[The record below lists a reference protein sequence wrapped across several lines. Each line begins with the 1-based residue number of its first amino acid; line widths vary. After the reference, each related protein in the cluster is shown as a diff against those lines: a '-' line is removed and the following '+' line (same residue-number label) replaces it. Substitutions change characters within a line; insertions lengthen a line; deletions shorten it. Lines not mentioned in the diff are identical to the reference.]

1 MLFRV
6 RGGRCQVHIH
16 VALIHERRS
25 RIDER
30 RVRREG
36 VGAIVLPE
44 LHRLIVIDL
53 VQGFK
58 PEVTHREGLLHDRRV
73 DGSVLDSVQR
83 IGIHVPRHHLAAGV
97 AGALD
102 GVGHHLARNR
112 IQADK
117 GIDLLC
123 AGQSQQLLGAVECSA
138 GVTLDVDHVDD
149 ADAGPGGKDVL
160 ETLQT
165 SRRRDTPVLTTK
177 GVQKI
182 RQDALREIFS
192 SLKKTP
198 MGSHETPH
206 TGAGVERLSETKK
219 WIFGDMPTNIDLTS
233 TMTNA
238 FKRDGI
244 ENFNLIEDDL
254 EVYDTENLSTC
265 ATVLMLDISHSMIL
279 YGEDRITPAKQVGLA
294 LSELIMTKFPR
305 DYIALVVF
313 GDDAKLMSINELPFL
328 NVGPYHT
335 NTRAGLQLARNLL
348 RRCGNVNK
356 QIFMITDGKP
366 SAMFDD
372 AGRLYKNSFGLDP
385 RIVNKTLDEA
395 VACRREKITI
405 STFMVARDPYLI
417 NFVEELTKAN
427 HGRAYYSSIN
437 NLGQFIF
444 VDYIRNRRKR
454 FSS

>member
-1 MLFRV
+1 MRFLYTKWTPQSQTDEQRLQSLMQLFS
-6 RGGRCQVHIH
+6 H
-16 VALIHERRS
+16 L
-25 RIDER
+25 
-30 RVRREG
+30 
-36 VGAIVLPE
+36 
-44 LHRLIVIDL
+44 L
-53 VQGFK
+53 VQTSGDVEEAMEWLRQLAEEYGIFDENLSMEDLIQK
-58 PEVTHREGLLHDRRV
+58 LKEMGIIEEV
-73 DGSVLDSVQR
+73 
-83 IGIHVPRHHLAAGV
+83 
-97 AGALD
+97 
-102 GVGHHLARNR
+102 NN
-112 IQADK
+112 
-117 GIDLLC
+117 
-123 AGQSQQLLGAVECSA
+123 
-138 GVTLDVDHVDD
+138 
-149 ADAGPGGKDVL
+149 
-160 ETLQT
+160 
-165 SRRRDTPVLTTK
+165 TPVLTTR

-182 RQDALREIFS
+182 RQDALKEIFT

-198 MGSHETPH
+198 MGTHETPL
-206 TGAGVERLSETKK
+206 TGTGVERLSETKK
-219 WIFGDMPTNIDLTS
+219 WNFGDMPTNIDLTS
-233 TMTNA
+233 TLTNA
-238 FKRDGI
+238 FKRSGI
-244 ENFNLIEDDL
+244 DEFNLTEDDL
-254 EVYDTENLSTC
+254 EVYETENLSSC

-294 LSELIMTKFPR
+294 LSELIMTKYPR

-313 GDDAKLMSINELPFL
+313 GDDAKLVSINELPFL

-395 VACRREKITI
+395 VACRRERITI

-417 NFVEELTKAN
+417 NFIEDLTKAN
-427 HGRAYYSSIN
+427 HGRAYYSSLN

>member
-1 MLFRV
+1 MRFLYTKWTPESKTDEQRLQSLMQLFS
-6 RGGRCQVHIH
+6 H
-16 VALIHERRS
+16 L
-25 RIDER
+25 
-30 RVRREG
+30 
-36 VGAIVLPE
+36 
-44 LHRLIVIDL
+44 L
-53 VQGFK
+53 VQTSGDV
-58 PEVTHREGLLHDRRV
+58 EE
-73 DGSVLDSVQR
+73 
-83 IGIHVPRHHLAAGV
+83 
-97 AGALD
+97 
-102 GVGHHLARNR
+102 
-112 IQADK
+112 
-117 GIDLLC
+117 
-123 AGQSQQLLGAVECSA
+123 AVEWLRQLAEEYGIFDENLSMEDLIQKLKEM
-138 GVTLDVDHVDD
+138 GIIEEVNN
-149 ADAGPGGKDVL
+149 
-160 ETLQT
+160 
-165 SRRRDTPVLTTK
+165 TPMLTTK

-219 WIFGDMPTNIDLTS
+219 WVFGDMPTNIDLTS

-244 ENFNLIEDDL
+244 DNFNLIEDDL

-313 GDDAKLMSINELPFL
+313 GDDAKLVSINELPFL

-427 HGRAYYSSIN
+427 HGRAYYSSLN